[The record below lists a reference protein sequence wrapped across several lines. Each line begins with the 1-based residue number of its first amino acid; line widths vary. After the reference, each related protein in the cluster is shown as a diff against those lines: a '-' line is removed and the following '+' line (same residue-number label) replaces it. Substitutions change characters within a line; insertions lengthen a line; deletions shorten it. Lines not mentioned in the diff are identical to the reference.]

1 MTVTYNPLYLMKKK
15 LSAYKFSLLII
26 LISGLFIFPSTIHAQ
41 WSVGASFESRTE
53 DPTNGF
59 GVRVERSIL
68 EKVPVVDLGLMA
80 HFSFFNE
87 DNTLQP
93 ANVDTEFE
101 SYDFGLA
108 ATGGVS
114 LGLLTPYVGLGI
126 GSDNFQIESND
137 EKLIDESNFYWNA
150 FGGAKLTL
158 IPLLSPF
165 IEYRWTRLS
174 GTDDIEFDNYGRV
187 AVGVS
192 LNF

>member
-1 MTVTYNPLYLMKKK
+1 MKKINRYSYIVVV
-15 LSAYKFSLLII
+15 LM
-26 LISGLFIFPSTIHAQ
+26 ISGLILIPTRTEAQ
-41 WSVGASFESRTE
+41 WSVGASFETRTE

-68 EKVPVVDLGLMA
+68 NIIPIVDIGLRA
-80 HFSFFNE
+80 HFSFFSENS
-87 DNTLQP
+87 TFQ
-93 ANVDTEFE
+93 NVDTEFQ

-114 LGLLTPYVGLGI
+114 LGLFTPYVGVGI
-126 GSDNFQIESND
+126 GSDNFQIERGDS
-137 EKLIDESNFYWNA
+137 KLVDESNFYWNA
-150 FGGAKLTL
+150 FGGAKLTI

-165 IEYRWTRLS
+165 VEYRWTQLS
-174 GTDDIEFDNYGRV
+174 GVDEIGFDNFGRL

>member
-1 MTVTYNPLYLMKKK
+1 MKNKIFKNYLS
-15 LSAYKFSLLII
+15 LSAIILSLLFM
-26 LISGLFIFPSTIHAQ
+26 LPTAANAQ
-41 WSVGASFESRTE
+41 WSIGASFETRTE

-59 GVRVERSIL
+59 GVRVERKIL
-68 EKVPVVDLGLMA
+68 DIVPVVDLGLRA
-80 HFSFFNE
+80 HFSFFSE
-87 DNTLQP
+87 DNTIQP
-93 ANVDTEFE
+93 ANVDAEFE

-114 LGLLTPYVGLGI
+114 LGLFAPYVGLGV
-126 GSDNFQIESND
+126 GSDNFQIESS
-137 EKLIDESNFYWNA
+137 EGKLVDESNFYWNA

-165 IEYRWTRLS
+165 IEYRWTQLS
-174 GTDDIEFDNYGRV
+174 GTDDIGFDNFGRL